1 MILRFLFLFSFL
13 SFTFPIIAQFSFEY
27 NDSVTVIKSGV
38 PIKNPWMGGL
48 NQPQFSDFDYDFDG
62 DLDLFVFDRSNN
74 NIRVFTQE
82 GTAPNKYYK
91 LQPYAANFFP
101 SDLRY
106 RATMVDYDNDG
117 RKDLFT
123 YGIGGLRVFRNV
135 GDVTNGLQWELF
147 KEIVETQYPL
157 GTSNLLVYSSDIPAI
172 IDVDFDGDID
182 VLTFSQGGQHMEYH
196 QNQSMEMYGIPDS
209 LEFVLMNQ
217 CWGKFKEDLNT
228 NALSLNDPN
237 PPCVGGDIANPQKSG
252 ANHTGSTTLAIDI
265 DNSGVYDLVIGDVSF
280 NNLNLLINGGSAP
293 NTDSPMISID
303 PAFPSNSTP
312 VDVSIFPAAFFLDVD
327 FDGVKDLIV
336 APNARNVSFN
346 EKSVL
351 FYKNLGSNAL
361 PNFVFVK
368 NNFLQDEMI
377 EHGTGTIPVFVDLN
391 EDGLQDLIVANFYR
405 YKAIL
410 DKESTLAY
418 YQNTGTASTP
428 VLTYI
433 DDNYLNLSSANNGL
447 RSIPTFGD
455 LDGDGDQDMLL
466 AIENGSLTYFEN
478 QSVGSGA
485 VFGSGV
491 PNYTDGSGQVINV
504 GTFSAPQLFDVD
516 DDGLIDLVLGKR
528 TGELVFYRNTGTA
541 ATPAFTLTNSTLGG
555 VDVTGTSGNP
565 DGYAVPHFF
574 RRNGETFLFVGNF
587 DGTINHFK
595 DIDGNLGTGQ
605 SFTLV
610 SNQYLGINVEAY
622 SACWVTDLDNDGNL
636 DLYLGQDLG
645 GIYRYEHDSSSTI
658 GLHEYEAA
666 IGLTLYPNPVSG
678 TLTISTNDFLIKHLE
693 LISFA
698 GGVIRAEEVNA
709 TSTELDLSDLP
720 NGVYLIKS
728 ELITGQI
735 LYKRVVKH

>member
-1 MILRFLFLFSFL
+1 MIFRLLFLFSFL
-13 SFTFPIIAQFSFEY
+13 SFNFSLLGQFSFEY
-27 NDSVTVIKSGV
+27 NDSVTVIKGGV
-38 PIKNPWMGGL
+38 PLKNPWNGGL
-48 NQPQFSDFDYDFDG
+48 NQPQFSDFDYDYDG

-82 GTAPNKYYK
+82 GTAPNKFYK
-91 LQPYAANFFP
+91 LQPYAATFFP

-135 GDVTNGLQWELF
+135 GDQANGLQWELF

-157 GTSNLLVYSSDIPAI
+157 GASNLLVYSSDIPAI

-182 VLTFSQGGQHMEYH
+182 ILTFSQGGMHMEYH
-196 QNQSMEMYGIPDS
+196 QNQSMEIYGIPDS

-237 PPCVGGDIANPQKSG
+237 PPCVGGDIVNPQRASSE
-252 ANHTGSTTLAIDI
+252 HTGSTTLAIDI

-280 NNLNLLINGGSAP
+280 SNLNLLINGGTAP

-303 PAFPSNSTP
+303 PAFPSNTTA

-351 FYKNLGSNAL
+351 FYKNLGSNSL

-377 EHGTGTIPVFVDLN
+377 EHGTGSVPVFVDLN

-433 DDNYLNLSSANNGL
+433 DDDYLNLSSANNGL

-455 LDGDGDQDMLL
+455 LDNDGDQDMLL
-466 AIENGSLTYFEN
+466 AIENGSLIYYQN

-485 VFGSGV
+485 VFGTGI
-491 PNYTDGSGQVINV
+491 PGYTDASGAVINV

-516 DDGLIDLVLGKR
+516 NDGLIDLVLGKR
-528 TGELVFYRNTGTA
+528 TGELVFYKNTGTA
-541 ATPAFTLTNSTLGG
+541 SVPAFTLTNTTLGG

-565 DGYAVPHFF
+565 DGYAVPHFI
-574 RRNGETFLFVGNF
+574 RKSGETFLFVGNF
-587 DGTINHFK
+587 DGTINHFEN
-595 DIDGNLGTGQ
+595 IDGNLGSGQ
-605 SFTLV
+605 SFDLV
-610 SNQYLGINVEAY
+610 SNSYLGINAEAY
-622 SACWVTDLDNDGNL
+622 AACWITDLDNDGNL

-645 GIYRYEHDSSSTI
+645 GIYRFEHDSSSTI
-658 GLHEYEAA
+658 GLIEYESNVE
-666 IGLTLYPNPVSG
+666 LTLYPNPVDG
-678 TLTISTNDFLIKHLE
+678 ELTISANDRIIKHIE
-693 LISFA
+693 LISFSGA
-698 GGVIRAEEVNA
+698 LILADEVNA
-709 TSTELDLSDLP
+709 SSATLNLSNLP
-720 NGVYLIKS
+720 NGVYIVKT
-728 ELITGQI
+728 ELTQGQV
-735 LYKRVVKH
+735 LYKRVIKN